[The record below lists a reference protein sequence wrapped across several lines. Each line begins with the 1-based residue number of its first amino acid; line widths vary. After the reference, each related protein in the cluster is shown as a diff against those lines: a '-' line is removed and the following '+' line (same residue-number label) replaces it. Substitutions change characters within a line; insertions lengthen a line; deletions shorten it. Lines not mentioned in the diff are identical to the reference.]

1 MDIESIRE
9 HCLGLRKV
17 TEDMPF
23 GPDTLVFRIYNK
35 IFACLDLTRPDRI
48 ALKCDPERA
57 IELRERYRGIE
68 GAWHWNKRFWNDVYL
83 ESDVP
88 DALIRELVEHSLHEV
103 LRKLP
108 VRVQREYAAAG
119 NEKP

>member
-9 HCLGLRKV
+9 HCLGLREV

-35 IFACLDLTRPDRI
+35 IFACLDLTRPDLI

-68 GAWHWNKRFWNDVYL
+68 GAWHWNKRFWNDVYF

-119 NEKP
+119 NDKP

>member
-9 HCLGLRKV
+9 HCLGLREV

-35 IFACLDLTRPDRI
+35 IFACLDLTRPDLI

-68 GAWHWNKRFWNDVYL
+68 GAWHWNKRFWNDVHFD
-83 ESDVP
+83 SDVP
-88 DALIRELVEHSLHEV
+88 DTLIRELVEHSLHEV

-119 NEKP
+119 NDKQ